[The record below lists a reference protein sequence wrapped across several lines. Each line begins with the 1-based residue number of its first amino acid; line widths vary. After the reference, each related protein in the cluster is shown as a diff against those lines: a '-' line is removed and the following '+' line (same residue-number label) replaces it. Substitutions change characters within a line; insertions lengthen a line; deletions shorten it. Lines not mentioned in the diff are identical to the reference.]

1 MITTITFFAI
11 AMTAWILPVTFKI
24 KRTVYRKTE
33 PENRAGEKTFSPV
46 EILYVL
52 PVTAVLLS
60 NEPAVM
66 LGTSAAV
73 FLAVFGVLFTSRS
86 KASGKLVYTP
96 GIQRLLGITYA
107 VYWLIAILGVYIG
120 GTYSVGAAV
129 MWLTIFAVLPPA
141 LVKAAGWINEPIENT
156 VQQRTVE
163 DAERLLETMPEL
175 TVVTASGPRSAELV
189 RNVSAVL
196 AERFQLLTSSSSV
209 GTKLETARIINKQLK
224 SHHEIFLAELKTGEE
239 KAVQEIFQEAS
250 KQVIIDSSET
260 LLENMYESIP
270 EKTVLIA
277 DRNSIQASPEEA
289 QEGSRLIT
297 FGLERTDADIYA
309 QEVEEDSRG
318 VHFAVKQKDHDKL
331 FLVHSESRETASL
344 ILAAAAAALGTGMTF
359 EEIEEAVK
367 KNWGP

>member
-24 KRTVYRKTE
+24 KRAVYRKTE
-33 PENRAGEKTFSPV
+33 PENRSGEKTFSPV

-163 DAERLLETMPEL
+163 DAERLLDTMPEL
-175 TVVTASGPRSAELV
+175 TVVTVSGPGSAELV
-189 RNVSAVL
+189 RTVSEVL
-196 AERFQLLTSSSSV
+196 AERFELLISPSSV
-209 GTKLETARIINKQLK
+209 GTQLETARIINKQLK
-224 SHHEIFLAELKTGEE
+224 SHHDIFLVEIKTEEE
-239 KAVQEIFQEAS
+239 KAVQKIFQTS
-250 KQVIIDSSET
+250 GRQIVICSGEKLSER
-260 LLENMYESIP
+260 MYESLP
-270 EKTVLIA
+270 EKAVLIA
-277 DRNSIQASPEEA
+277 DRNSIQVSREEA
-289 QEGSRLIT
+289 QEKSRLVT
-297 FGLERTDADIYA
+297 FGLDRPDADIYA
-309 QEVEEDSRG
+309 QEIEEETRG
-318 VHFAVKQKDHDKL
+318 VHFAIKQKTHDKS
-331 FLVHSESRETASL
+331 FLVHSNSRETAVL
-344 ILAAAAAALGTGMTF
+344 ILGAAAAALEAGMTF
-359 EEIEEAVK
+359 AEIEEAIK
-367 KNWGP
+367 KNWGS